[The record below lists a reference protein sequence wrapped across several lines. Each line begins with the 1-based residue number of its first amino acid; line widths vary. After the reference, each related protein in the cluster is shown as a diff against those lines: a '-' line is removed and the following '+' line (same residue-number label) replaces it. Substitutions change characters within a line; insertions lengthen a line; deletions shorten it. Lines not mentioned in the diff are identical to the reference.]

1 MKYTKLKLPSTL
13 VRNDF
18 LLSNSPSDDVFSTAL
33 EKLLPRGIGILLI
46 AREEI
51 RQILSPNRTT

>member
-18 LLSNSPSDDVFSTAL
+18 LHSNSRSDDVFSTAL

>member
-1 MKYTKLKLPSTL
+1 MKLKLPSTL

-18 LLSNSPSDDVFSTAL
+18 LLSNSPNEDVFSTAL

>member
-18 LLSNSPSDDVFSTAL
+18 LLSNSPSEDVFSTAL

>member
-18 LLSNSPSDDVFSTAL
+18 FLSNSPSDDVFSTAL

>member
-13 VRNDF
+13 VRNNF
-18 LLSNSPSDDVFSTAL
+18 LFSNSRSDDVFSTAL

>member
-1 MKYTKLKLPSTL
+1 MKLKLPSTL

-18 LLSNSPSDDVFSTAL
+18 LHSNSPSDDVFSTAL

>member
-1 MKYTKLKLPSTL
+1 MKLKLPSTL

>member
-1 MKYTKLKLPSTL
+1 MKLKLPSTL

-33 EKLLPRGIGILLI
+33 EKLLPRGIGIVLI

-51 RQILSPNRTT
+51 RQILSSNRTT

>member
-1 MKYTKLKLPSTL
+1 MKLKLPSTL

-18 LLSNSPSDDVFSTAL
+18 LLSNSRSEDVFSTAL